1 MRWATRQP
9 RAVSHVKTAEDKP
22 NGLSLAQAIAAS
34 SPVIRQLRKAGVK
47 SIPGAR
53 NLNQLLMT
61 LRRTGGIDYLT
72 RFILNASNSFNGFD
86 DLGHFLLT
94 QIQITNCVDYV
105 TRPAVGCDGRWVGP
119 GTSSALDL
127 GAIDKKDVADGV
139 DERALERS
147 DAAANG
153 TKDLVNFLIGSGN

>member
-1 MRWATRQP
+1 
-9 RAVSHVKTAEDKP
+9 
-22 NGLSLAQAIAAS
+22 
-34 SPVIRQLRKAGVK
+34 VIRQLRKAGVK

-61 LRRTGGIDYLT
+61 LRKTGGIDYLT
-72 RFILNASNSFNGFD
+72 KFILNASNSFNGFD

-105 TRPAVGCDGRWVGP
+105 TRPSTGCNGSW
-119 GTSSALDL
+119 GTVTQSAQDL
-127 GAIDKKDVADGV
+127 GSIDPKDLKKGV

-153 TKDLVNFLIGSGN
+153 TKDLLNFLIGSGN

>member
-1 MRWATRQP
+1 M
-9 RAVSHVKTAEDKP
+9 
-22 NGLSLAQAIAAS
+22 
-34 SPVIRQLRKAGVK
+34 IRQLRKAGEK

-72 RFILNASNSFNGFD
+72 KFVLNASNSFNGFD
-86 DLGHFLLT
+86 GLGHFLLT

-105 TRPAVGCDGRWVGP
+105 TTPAVGCDGRWVQSGP
-119 GTSSALDL
+119 TSALDL
-127 GAIDKKDVADGV
+127 SRVDEKDIAEGV

-147 DAAANG
+147 DATANG
-153 TKDLVNFLIGSGN
+153 TKDLLNFLMGSGG